1 VSLESLVRS
10 TLDGLLLLVLEPPVR
25 FTLDGCFLLLVLLE
39 LLVNILIGTSAS
51 GGINHDGYF
60 PILIGD
66 SEPLDGITHSDRTTI
81 GLKPLV
87 GDYSIGV
94 GDSYYWL

>member
-1 VSLESLVRS
+1 MSI
-10 TLDGLLLLVLEPPVR
+10 P
-25 FTLDGCFLLLVLLE
+25 FLLVLLE
-39 LLVNILIGTSAS
+39 ALDGSLKSDWTTIVNGAS

-81 GLKPLV
+81 GFKPLV